1 MFESLRSQFIRFN
14 KKWKEKVKIR
24 RNDAKL
30 AIEMDV
36 GLLSVLYTKSQA
48 NIDEQSQLTYTLPR
62 RRATVIKSSFRKSGS
77 ELNPE

>member
-48 NIDEQSQLTYTLPR
+48 QY
-62 RRATVIKSSFRKSGS
+62 
-77 ELNPE
+77 